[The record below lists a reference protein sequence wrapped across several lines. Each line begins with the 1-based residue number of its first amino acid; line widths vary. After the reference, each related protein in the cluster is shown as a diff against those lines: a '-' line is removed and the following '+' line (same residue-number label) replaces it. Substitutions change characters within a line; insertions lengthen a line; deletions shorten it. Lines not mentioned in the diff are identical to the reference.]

1 MVYSNRL
8 ERLKN
13 TLKRCKN
20 SSCRRVT
27 QIVHLISLDFTH
39 TLSTRFT
46 LNSLVIA
53 SFYSIVLF
61 KLHIQELFL
70 FGMLLINSILF
81 YFFILQCNHEM
92 HLFWYWIFSCFFLLI
107 SVYVGHHYMWANG
120 FNLSTLN
127 DSTVFC
133 TLCLNFL
140 HNP

>member
-13 TLKRCKN
+13 TLKRCEN
-20 SSCRRVT
+20 SLCRSVT
-27 QIVHLISLDFTH
+27 QIVHLISLDFAH

-70 FGMLLINSILF
+70 FGMLLISTILF
-81 YFFILQCNHEM
+81 YFIILRCNHEM
-92 HLFWYWIFSCFFLLI
+92 YLFWYWISSCFFLLI
-107 SVYVGHHYMWANG
+107 SVYIGNRYMWANG

-127 DSTVFC
+127 DFTVFY

-140 HNP
+140 QNP